1 MITKKKMIVYIK
13 KFKIIENNLKIKM
26 KIVYLKKFNV

>member
-1 MITKKKMIVYIK
+1 MIVYIK